1 MPIKYTRLTIKHAR
15 NQIIYHFPFADSNQ
29 WSILFFEKINHVL
42 IYFNIYRALFI
53 EDIKDINY
61 VHRGNKGNNENQW
74 SSCSILIFFTLRWL
88 QSRLQAS
95 TFHLFYLLCINHGTY
110 FIYNGTL
117 SITNYQ
123 SHLSCGTDWYLPKL
137 LSLFYRYMSYAP
149 RISKISWLK
158 SRIGLVTCAIK
169 DWYLPRL
176 FSLFYRFYRCML
188 YALKVFKISKMKSRI
203 ELVIYTIK
211 DWNLPRLLS
220 FYD

>member
-1 MPIKYTRLTIKHAR
+1 MCWYISIYTVPCLLRISR
-15 NQIIYHFPFADSNQ
+15 ISIIYIVATREIMKISDHLVQSLYFLPCGGSNRVYKPLL
-29 WSILFFEKINHVL
+29 SI
-42 IYFNIYRALFI
+42 
-53 EDIKDINY
+53 
-61 VHRGNKGNNENQW
+61 
-74 SSCSILIFFTLRWL
+74 C
-88 QSRLQAS
+88 
-95 TFHLFYLLCINHGTY
+95 
-110 FIYNGTL
+110 FIYYV
-117 SITNYQ
+117 SIMVHISFTMV
-123 SHLSCGTDWYLPKL
+123 HLSCGTDWYLPKL